1 MRIRQEYQKLSA
13 KRELDVNLGK
23 FSYIEAFFFY
33 LISCNFLYLFLS
45 SGSRALKLSS
55 CSL

>member
-23 FSYIEAFFFY
+23 FSYIEAFFLPHFMQ
-33 LISCNFLYLFLS
+33 FPLS
-45 SGSRALKLSS
+45 VF
-55 CSL
+55 